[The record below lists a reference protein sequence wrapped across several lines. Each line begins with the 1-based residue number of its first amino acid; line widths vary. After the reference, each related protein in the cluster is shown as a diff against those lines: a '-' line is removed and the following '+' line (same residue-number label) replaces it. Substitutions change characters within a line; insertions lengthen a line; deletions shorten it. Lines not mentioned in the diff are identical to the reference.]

1 MEPIVQQV
9 TLNEGSGCWMT
20 INRTTDG
27 SYGTMAIN
35 SNDDY
40 LLVFDD
46 YVSEYQSKEPLGL
59 VEKSN
64 SFGWE
69 PRTVFLANMGL
80 VPSQF

>member
-1 MEPIVQQV
+1 MEPIVNQV

-20 INRTTDG
+20 INRTIDG

-46 YVSEYQSKEPLGL
+46 FVSEY
-59 VEKSN
+59 
-64 SFGWE
+64 
-69 PRTVFLANMGL
+69 
-80 VPSQF
+80 